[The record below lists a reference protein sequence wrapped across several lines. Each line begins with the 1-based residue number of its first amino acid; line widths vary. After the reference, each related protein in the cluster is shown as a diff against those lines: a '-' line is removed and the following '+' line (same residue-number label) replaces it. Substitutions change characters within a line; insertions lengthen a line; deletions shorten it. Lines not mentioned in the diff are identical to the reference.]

1 MKLTTKADDRCQGDV
16 LELLQANRNV
26 HEIDDETLTHEHTR
40 CLTLRDDGVLV
51 FVCAWTIV
59 VRGPHNW
66 VEVIATNG
74 QSIRGVKW
82 LPGLVE
88 TLDRIAGAA
97 GAKGVC
103 VPVSREAL
111 SGALEKLNFHPA
123 AKMLMRVL

>member
-1 MKLTTKADDRCQGDV
+1 MNIAIKADDRCLGDV
-16 LELLQANRNV
+16 LELLQQNQNV
-26 HEIDDETLTHEHTR
+26 HEIDDETLTHDHTR
-40 CLTLRDDGVLV
+40 CLTLRDDGALI

-59 VRGPHNW
+59 ARGPHKW

-88 TLDRIAGAA
+88 TLDRIADVA

-111 SGALEKLNFHPA
+111 SGALEKLNYHPA
-123 AKMLMRVL
+123 AKMMMRFL